1 MVRSGEG
8 TLPRGAIWAEGSG
21 AEIHALLQALLSFP
35 IPLGERLVSEPQS
48 LPSTLH
54 VVNHSQGGLG
64 ATGSLMRSYIL
75 HWELPT
81 QMTSTNLVTW
91 SWVRWRNKCCIWK
104 EKLIIQIKWGRV
116 WCDVVKALL
125 KGKEEVMEG
134 REEEFTYMCDSM
146 VIYRSCLYCE

>member
-75 HWELPT
+75 H
-81 QMTSTNLVTW
+81 
-91 SWVRWRNKCCIWK
+91 
-104 EKLIIQIKWGRV
+104 
-116 WCDVVKALL
+116 
-125 KGKEEVMEG
+125 
-134 REEEFTYMCDSM
+134 
-146 VIYRSCLYCE
+146 